1 MCTLIH
7 CSYAQQT
14 LPSAIN
20 TYKNANKTF
29 TNVLKYVHECQHAA
43 GNVSQG
49 TWGSEG
55 RRGGAVTEQRVENS
69 GNSRHSVTKL
79 TFSQGYDLD
88 NLDDDVT
95 AGAFYRDHDQRRR
108 ANPVL
113 IEIQGQHISSRSD
126 DPIKPRE
133 TNIKFR
139 RLSDPAFYIVTVLRG
154 LGPELL
160 AGQKIF
166 ITPQNAKPCAETET
180 AHFDTSL
187 SLQGT
192 FTFTRF

>member
-49 TWGSEG
+49 TRGKEG
-55 RRGGAVTEQRVENS
+55 RRRGAVTEQRVENS

-95 AGAFYRDHDQRRR
+95 AGAFYRDHDHEET
-108 ANPVL
+108 NPVL
-113 IEIQGQHISSRSD
+113 I
-126 DPIKPRE
+126 
-133 TNIKFR
+133 
-139 RLSDPAFYIVTVLRG
+139 
-154 LGPELL
+154 
-160 AGQKIF
+160 
-166 ITPQNAKPCAETET
+166 
-180 AHFDTSL
+180 
-187 SLQGT
+187 
-192 FTFTRF
+192 